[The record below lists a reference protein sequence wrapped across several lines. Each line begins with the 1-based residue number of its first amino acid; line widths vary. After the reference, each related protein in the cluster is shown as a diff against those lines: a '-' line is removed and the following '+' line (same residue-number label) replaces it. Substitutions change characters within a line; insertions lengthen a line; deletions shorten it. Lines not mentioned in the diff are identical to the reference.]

1 LAEENLRKAL
11 KDFGLTDSEVE
22 VYLLISKHG
31 ASSGT
36 DVAHSLRK
44 DKAQVFRTLKN
55 LQTKGFVEATLEVP
69 TRFAPVAFE
78 KVLESTIKAKKDEA
92 ERIEDTKELLLDY
105 WRNLNKKSPDLSL
118 QKFVVIEGRHRIYSK
133 IEQMIRETKE
143 QLSTI
148 LTVPS
153 LLRAEQ
159 AGLLDAVSARS
170 SKPVAQFRFLTHLSE
185 KEVASVKAFMKRK
198 AKNKANIVGRVPVL
212 GLRPFPRLFVRD
224 EEEAMFFLKSH
235 TDESTGEQDEICLW
249 TNSKEIVKA
258 FSAVFDDYWNNATE
272 TGKRI
277 AEIETGVM
285 SPETRVFKDP
295 EEARDKYDSALDS
308 AKQEIMFLM
317 PAGNLTELSKNS
329 ASVKTWKARGI
340 LVRILAPITGEN
352 LKEAL
357 LLSEFCEVRHMAT
370 SFLSTTIVDAQHL
383 FQFKNPPPKKTTGTQ
398 TLENAF
404 YTNDLEYVEKART
417 MFNDLWST
425 SKAPSNVTLDSILDH
440 QKSSTAPTEDNALR
454 AAKKIGDIKFAD
466 EEPVTEKSIVD
477 RIMSGKKYEV
487 TDPSKDLTR
496 VYGFSGQAVIHPPK
510 ELCLPDFMVHAWHND
525 KQSSYGVEDYIVVYL
540 WLPTPM
546 GYMYIPVAVVG
557 DVPRGAAGFRAV
569 WGGTPAGQNV
579 RMVNNDELQVQ
590 LHGGT
595 FFVGW
600 TVPIPLPPTPY
611 VLPPAA
617 ILLEAFGQLKT
628 KTFTAN
634 MPSRYKVKIENN
646 SFEAFVT
653 FYHPASKY
661 SGPGTD
667 GIVNRDVIMTTT
679 PPQLKIG

>member
-1 LAEENLRKAL
+1 MAEENLRKAL
-11 KDFGLTDSEVE
+11 KDFGLTDSEVG

-55 LQTKGFVEATLEVP
+55 LQTKGFVEATLGVP

-92 ERIEDTKELLLDY
+92 ARIEDTKEQLLDY
-105 WRNLNKKSPDLSL
+105 WKNLNRKSPDLSL
-118 QKFVVIEGRHRIYSK
+118 EKFVVIEGRQRVYSK
-133 IEQMIRETKE
+133 IGQMVRETREKF
-143 QLSTI
+143 STI
-148 LTVPS
+148 LTIPS

-159 AGLLDAVSARS
+159 AGLLDAATNRTSN
-170 SKPVAQFRFLTHLSE
+170 PEAQLRFLAHLSE
-185 KEVASVKAFMKRK
+185 KELTPIKAFLKRR
-198 AKNKANIVGRVPVL
+198 ARSKANIIGRVPAL

-224 EEEAMFFLKSH
+224 EEEALFYLKSQ
-235 TDESTGEQDEICLW
+235 TDEATGEQGEICLW

-258 FSAVFDDYWNNATE
+258 FSAVFEDYWNNATE
-272 TGKRI
+272 IGKRI
-277 AEIETGVM
+277 AEIETGII
-285 SPETRVFKDP
+285 STETRVFKNP
-295 EEARDKYDSALDS
+295 EEARDKYDSTLDS
-308 AKQEIMFLM
+308 AKEEIMFLN
-317 PAGNLTELSKNS
+317 PPWNLTELSKNS
-329 ASVKTWKARGI
+329 SSVKVWKERGI
-340 LVRILAPITGEN
+340 LVRILAPITAEN

-357 LLSEFCEVRHMAT
+357 LLAEFCEVRHMAMN
-370 SFLSTTIVDAQHL
+370 FFSTTIVDGRHL
-383 FQFKNPPPKKTTGTQ
+383 FQFKNQSLDKADSTQ
-398 TLENAF
+398 TTLENAF
-404 YTNDLEYVEKART
+404 YSNDLEYVKKART

-425 SKAPSNVTLDSILDH
+425 SKAPSNITLDSILDQ
-440 QKSSTAPTEDNALR
+440 QKSSTEDITLR

-466 EEPVTEKSIVD
+466 EETVTEKSIID
-477 RIMSGKKYEV
+477 RIMNGKKYEV
-487 TDPSKDLTR
+487 SDPSKDLTR

-510 ELCLPDFMVHAWHND
+510 ELGLPDFMVHAWHND

-546 GYMYIPVAVVG
+546 GYMYVPVAVVG

-579 RMVNNDELQVQ
+579 LMVNNDELQVQ

-600 TVPIPLPPTPY
+600 TVHIPLPPTPY
-611 VLPPAA
+611 TLPPAA
-617 ILLEAFGQLKT
+617 ILLEAFGQLRT

-634 MPSRYKVKIENN
+634 MPSGYKVKIEEN
-646 SFEAFVT
+646 SSEAFVT

-667 GIVNRDVIMTTT
+667 GLVNRDVIMTTT
-679 PPQLKIG
+679 PPQTK